1 MEIKPSEEGV
11 SFIFTEEDKKIILDK
26 GIFLYP
32 WDIYSRFVGMLVF
45 IDAENKENKLKEE
58 SKLKDDKGN
67 L

>member
-11 SFIFTEEDKKIILDK
+11 SFVFTEEDKKIVLDK
-26 GIFLYP
+26 GKFFYP
-32 WDIYSRFVGMLVF
+32 WDIYSKFVGMLVF

-58 SKLKDDKGN
+58 SKLKDDKGS